1 VDFDEGGSGDQ
12 MTVIRKQRSVVSKKT
27 GVKPMKSKILIRL
40 LLIFLL
46 GVISSADA
54 QQAKVYRVG
63 VLVVGSADIPQI
75 NGLRDGLKELGYV
88 QGKNLAL
95 DVAAKESYE
104 EYRPFVK
111 SYKEKKPDAMVTIG
125 GTATSVVKE
134 IAPEIP
140 TVFVFGADPVQAGFV
155 KSIARPETNFTGLTH
170 HPDPEFEGKRL
181 ELFHEAVPK
190 MRRVTVL
197 YNARGENPGHLQ
209 NLEVLRKVGPALGL
223 KLQEKPIKVGD
234 DLDHALR
241 SLSKNTSDGIF
252 VIGASM
258 FRNRFN
264 QIVPVASQKKL
275 AVMGTDAEHVTRDGA
290 LIYYDSDRYKIGR
303 RAAWYVDRVLK
314 GTKPQDLPV
323 EAPIYFELIINL
335 KTAKQIG
342 LTVPPN
348 LLVRAD
354 KVIR

>member
-1 VDFDEGGSGDQ
+1 
-12 MTVIRKQRSVVSKKT
+12 VVSKKT
-27 GVKPMKSKILIRL
+27 GAKPMKSKFLIRL

-46 GVISSADA
+46 GSIPSADA
-54 QQAKVYRVG
+54 QQAKIYRVG
-63 VLVVGSADIPQI
+63 VLVVGSANIPQI

-95 DVAAKESYE
+95 DIEAKESYE
-104 EYRPFVK
+104 EYRPLVK
-111 SYKEKKPDAMVTIG
+111 SYKEKKVDALVTIG

-155 KSIARPETNFTGLTH
+155 KSIAHPETNFTGLTTH
-170 HPDPEFEGKRL
+170 TGPENEGKRL
-181 ELFHEAVPK
+181 ELFHEAVPT

-197 YNARGENPGHLQ
+197 YNARGENPAHMM
-209 NLEVLRKVGPALGL
+209 NLEVLRKAGPALKL
-223 KLQEKPIKVGD
+223 KLQEKPIKVAA
-234 DLDHALR
+234 DLDEWLR
-241 SLSKNTSDGIF
+241 SLSKATTDGIF
-252 VIGASM
+252 VIPASI

-275 AVMGTDAEHVTRDGA
+275 AVMGTEAEHVVRDGA

-323 EAPIYFELIINL
+323 EAPTYFELIINL

-354 KVIR
+354 KIIR

>member
-1 VDFDEGGSGDQ
+1 
-12 MTVIRKQRSVVSKKT
+12 MTKTFRTLIRWLRSDNR
-27 GVKPMKSKILIRL
+27 KSKIQNRKWGG
-40 LLIFLL
+40 IFAIGFAFAMC
-46 GVISSADA
+46 GVAVDA
-54 QQAKVYRVG
+54 QPAKIYRVG
-63 VLVVGSADIPQI
+63 VLVVGSSDIPQI
-75 NGLRDGLKELGYV
+75 NGLRDGLKELGYI
-88 QGKNLAL
+88 QGKNIAL
-95 DVAAKESYE
+95 DISAKDTYDEL
-104 EYRPFVK
+104 RPLVK
-111 SYKEKKPDAMVTIG
+111 SYKEKKVDALVTIG
-125 GTATSVVKE
+125 GTATSIVKE

-140 TVFVFGADPVQAGFV
+140 TVFYFGSDPVQAGFV
-155 KSIARPETNFTGLTH
+155 KSIAHPETNLTGVTTH
-170 HPDPEFEGKRL
+170 TGPEMEGKRL
-181 ELFHEAVPK
+181 ELFHEAVPT

-197 YNARGENPGHLQ
+197 YNARGENPAHMM
-209 NLEVLRKVGPALGL
+209 NLEVLRKAGPALGV
-223 KLQEKPIKVGD
+223 KLQEKPIKVDD
-234 DLDHALR
+234 DLDQALR
-241 SLSKNTSDGIF
+241 AVSKKTSDGIF
-252 VIGASM
+252 VLGASM

-264 QIVPVASQKKL
+264 QIVPAAMQKKL
-275 AVMGTDAEHVTRDGA
+275 AVMGTEAEHVTRDGA